1 MSCPPPQP
9 SHRLPKRAGN
19 APAAA
24 EAQIAPLP
32 PSARQPAA
40 AGVENSAE
48 KGAFEPL
55 GAPACPI
62 AAEES
67 GGQRLCC
74 SHSPPQEHPQTAP
87 CAFRSDP
94 SPRMQPSPGE
104 GVSSHQTSPHP
115 PRPCAREQRGVGFY
129 QRQTWAFFALGMVFP
144 FVFPHPKARA
154 CRRGMQPVGAVGF
167 IAPEIELGAAFGCRR
182 HLSEV
187 MWMLCKT

>member
-74 SHSPPQEHPQTAP
+74 SHSPPKSIRKLPRVPFALIPPHGCSRHPGRGSAATKQALTPPDPAP
-87 CAFRSDP
+87 
-94 SPRMQPSPGE
+94 G
-104 GVSSHQTSPHP
+104 SSVGLASVNDKLGLFLLWEWFFPLFFP
-115 PRPCAREQRGVGFY
+115 IPRPGHVGGGCS
-129 QRQTWAFFALGMVFP
+129 RLVPWASSL
-144 FVFPHPKARA
+144 PK
-154 CRRGMQPVGAVGF
+154 
-167 IAPEIELGAAFGCRR
+167 
-182 HLSEV
+182 
-187 MWMLCKT
+187 